1 MDSKIKKYQNT
12 FCISGN
18 IKELEKIRDFVNY
31 WASDFGFNEIDAN
44 KIVLAVDEVCSN
56 IIKHALKDNDLK
68 TICLKIETKKPDFY
82 IIISDN
88 TPSFDLTEKEDINLQ
103 EYLSK
108 FKKGGL
114 GIQIIKNVMDEI
126 KYFPSNK
133 NNPQNILY
141 LRKQL
146 H

>member
-1 MDSKIKKYQNT
+1 MEKNSKKYQNT
-12 FCISGN
+12 FCISGD

-44 KIVLAVDEVCSN
+44 KIVLAVDEVCTN
-56 IIKHALKDNDLK
+56 IIKHALKDNNSK
-68 TICLKIETKKPDFY
+68 IICVKIETNKPDFN

-88 TPSFDLTEKEDINLQ
+88 TPSFDLTEKDNINLE

-126 KYFPSNK
+126 KYFPSNQ
-133 NNPQNILY
+133 NNQHNVLY